1 MTVKFDVKMTE
12 KAMYDFMLHTTY
24 TSLNGIMGVI
34 LGGITLYLGIRQT
47 MNGVYP
53 AAATFFLIAIFFLV
67 GTPLNMKAKSSEQV
81 KKSPMFQKPITY
93 ELTEEG
99 VQISQE
105 DQSTLNEWGNF
116 QKAVSTDTSIILY
129 VTKVRALIFPKE
141 ALGEQYAAAV
151 KMISTHMS
159 PRKVKIRHV
168 SADKQQ
174 IETERSSMVIETRSA
189 KETFLLGEKIG
200 KEARA
205 GQVYTLIGDLGV
217 GKTVFTQGMA
227 KGLGIKEP
235 VSSPT
240 FTIVQ
245 VYEEGRLPFYHFDV
259 YRIGDVEEMD
269 EIGFDDYI
277 YGDGVSLIE
286 WANLIE
292 EILPEKRT
300 EIIIEKDLKNGFE
313 FRRITVE
320 ER

>member
-129 VTKVRALIFPKE
+129 VTKVRALIFPKK

-168 SADKQQ
+168 SAD
-174 IETERSSMVIETRSA
+174 
-189 KETFLLGEKIG
+189 
-200 KEARA
+200 
-205 GQVYTLIGDLGV
+205 
-217 GKTVFTQGMA
+217 
-227 KGLGIKEP
+227 
-235 VSSPT
+235 
-240 FTIVQ
+240 
-245 VYEEGRLPFYHFDV
+245 
-259 YRIGDVEEMD
+259 
-269 EIGFDDYI
+269 
-277 YGDGVSLIE
+277 
-286 WANLIE
+286 
-292 EILPEKRT
+292 
-300 EIIIEKDLKNGFE
+300 
-313 FRRITVE
+313 
-320 ER
+320 